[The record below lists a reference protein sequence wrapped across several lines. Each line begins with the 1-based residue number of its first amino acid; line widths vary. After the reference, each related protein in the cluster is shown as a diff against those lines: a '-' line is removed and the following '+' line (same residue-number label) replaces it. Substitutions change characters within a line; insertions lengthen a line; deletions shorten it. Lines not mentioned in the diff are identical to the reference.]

1 MSDRTTL
8 DDFSLVPDQADEGV
22 PGVVVVFSAGK
33 ALVRPIALARGQV
46 VLGRNDATGMLDDE
60 RVSREHSEL
69 RFDGNRW
76 TVKDLGSRNG
86 TWVDGEQ
93 VKGAV
98 AFDGP
103 SVLRMGS
110 TLCLFTEDVRPYIG
124 EAVTVTGDVVAGP
137 ALRHSL
143 ERIRAVAA
151 SSERLLI
158 LGESGAGK
166 ELAARTFHAA
176 GPHAKGRFVAVNC
189 AAIPEGVA
197 ERLLFGALKGAYS
210 GATHDAEGYVQA
222 AQDGVLFLDEIGE
235 LDLEVQAKLLRM
247 LEHKEV
253 LPLGASMPRKV
264 NARICFA
271 TNRELR
277 VAVAN
282 KRFRDDLY
290 YRMTQAQVRLPP
302 LRERLEEIPV
312 LIARELE
319 RIDPSLSA
327 HARFVEA
334 CLLRPWPGNVREL
347 YGALRRGVDEAR
359 AARAD
364 QLRVEHL
371 DAEAGLALDLP
382 ADDRRATPAARTGA
396 EPTRDEIEAALAEH
410 KGNMAAT
417 ARALGLHRTQLY
429 RLVQR
434 LGIQAR
440 GDRD

>member
-1 MSDRTTL
+1 
-8 DDFSLVPDQADEGV
+8 
-22 PGVVVVFSAGK
+22 
-33 ALVRPIALARGQV
+33 
-46 VLGRNDATGMLDDE
+46 
-60 RVSREHSEL
+60 
-69 RFDGNRW
+69 
-76 TVKDLGSRNG
+76 
-86 TWVDGEQ
+86 
-93 VKGAV
+93 
-98 AFDGP
+98 
-103 SVLRMGS
+103 MGS
-110 TLCLFTEDVRPYIG
+110 TLCLFVDDVRPYIG
-124 EAVTVTGDVVAGP
+124 EGVTVSGEVVAGP
-137 ALRHSL
+137 SLRHTL
-143 ERIRAVAA
+143 ERIRAVA
-151 SSERLLI
+151 SWSERLLI

-166 ELAARTFHAA
+166 ELAARAFHAA

-253 LPLGASMPRKV
+253 LPLGASTPRKV

-282 KRFRDDLY
+282 KQFRDDLY

-302 LRERLEEIPV
+302 LRERLEEVPV
-312 LIARELE
+312 LMARELE
-319 RIDPSLSA
+319 RIDPALSP
-327 HARFVEA
+327 HARLIEA
-334 CLLRPWPGNVREL
+334 CLMRPWPGNVREL
-347 YGALRRGVDEAR
+347 CGAMRR
-359 AARAD
+359 AADSAHAARCEQVRA
-364 QLRVEHL
+364 EHL
-371 DAEAGLALDLP
+371 DADAGQPLDAPP
-382 ADDRRATPAARTGA
+382 ADRNGAPPARTGA

-434 LGIQAR
+434 HGLR
-440 GDRD
+440 DRS